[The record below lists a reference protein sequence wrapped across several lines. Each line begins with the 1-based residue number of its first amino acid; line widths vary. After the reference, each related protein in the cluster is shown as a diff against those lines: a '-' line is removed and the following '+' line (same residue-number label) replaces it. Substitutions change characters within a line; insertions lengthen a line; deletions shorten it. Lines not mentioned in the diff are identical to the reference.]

1 MKILWSDHR
10 ATVSAIDEEEVYIES
25 LRTTKQSLK
34 KIMQKRKKVSPIVFL
49 NFSTSDLPSVSLRPI
64 RWTCTLE

>member
-10 ATVSAIDEEEVYIES
+10 ATVSAIDEEEVYIEG

-34 KIMQKRKKVSPIVFL
+34 KIMQKRKKSLTNCLSEFFYIRSSLGVFA
-49 NFSTSDLPSVSLRPI
+49 PH
-64 RWTCTLE
+64 

>member
-34 KIMQKRKKVSPIVFL
+34 KIMHMLDGSF
-49 NFSTSDLPSVSLRPI
+49 
-64 RWTCTLE
+64 

>member
-34 KIMQKRKKVSPIVFL
+34 KSCKRGKKPHQLSF
-49 NFSTSDLPSVSLRPI
+49 
-64 RWTCTLE
+64 